1 MLKPSLD
8 TADDYLLR
16 EHFPRGINVPTI
28 AERSINL
35 ERTRAH
41 IAKLSQ
47 SRFVALVVSSDPLRR
62 QNLMRRLRN
71 FGAST
76 TIEASTHAE
85 ARLNAH
91 SDGPHDLAL
100 IDGTAGETPISPLIS
115 DLRSLGWKRVV
126 VLTNRSD
133 RAAVRSA
140 LKANIR
146 AFVVAPRNGVR
157 YHSAGNPGIPSQ
169 RTPGRGIPDELSSRE
184 IEVIRAVSD
193 GHSNKQI
200 GEELGLSALT
210 VKSHLARIARKLG
223 TGDRAEMVAMAM
235 RAGFVH

>member
-1 MLKPSLD
+1 
-8 TADDYLLR
+8 
-16 EHFPRGINVPTI
+16 
-28 AERSINL
+28 
-35 ERTRAH
+35 
-41 IAKLSQ
+41 
-47 SRFVALVVSSDPLRR
+47 
-62 QNLMRRLRN
+62 MRRLRN

-76 TIEASTHAE
+76 TIEATTHAE
-85 ARLNAH
+85 ARKNACI
-91 SDGPHDLAL
+91 DGPQDLCL
-100 IDGTAGETPISPLIS
+100 VDGTAGETPLLPLIT
-115 DLRSLGWKRVV
+115 DLRNLGWRRVV

-133 RAAVRSA
+133 RGAVRSA

-146 AFVVAPRNGVR
+146 AFVVAPRNGTKF
-157 YHSAGNPGIPSQ
+157 HSLANPAIPSQ
-169 RTPGRGIPDELSSRE
+169 RTPGRSVPDELSSRE

>member
-1 MLKPSLD
+1 MPSVL
-8 TADDYLLR
+8 
-16 EHFPRGINVPTI
+16 
-28 AERSINL
+28 ERSFIP

-41 IAKLSQ
+41 VAKLNQSQ
-47 SRFVALVVSSDPLRR
+47 FVALIVSSNPLRR
-62 QNLMRRLRN
+62 QNLVRRLRN

-76 TIEASTHAE
+76 TIEATTHSE
-85 ARLNAH
+85 ARQQAH
-91 SDGPHDLAL
+91 VNGPQDLCL
-100 IDGTAGETPISPLIS
+100 VDGTAGETPILPLIA
-115 DLRSLGWKRVV
+115 DLRSLGWRRVV
-126 VLTNRSD
+126 ILTNRSD
-133 RAAVRSA
+133 RGAVRSA
-140 LKANIR
+140 LQANIR
-146 AFVVAPRNGVR
+146 AFVVAPRNGGKF
-157 YHSAGNPGIPSQ
+157 HTLANSGIPNQ
-169 RTPGRGIPDELSSRE
+169 RVTGRTVPDELSSRE

>member
-1 MLKPSLD
+1 MQ
-8 TADDYLLR
+8 T
-16 EHFPRGINVPTI
+16 T
-28 AERSINL
+28 AERSISL

-41 IAKLSQ
+41 VAKLSQ
-47 SRFVALVVSSDPLRR
+47 SRFVALIVSSDPLRR

-71 FGAST
+71 FGAAT

-85 ARLNAH
+85 ARKNACI
-91 SDGPHDLAL
+91 DGPQDLAL
-100 IDGTAGETPISPLIS
+100 VDGTAGETPISPLIS

-146 AFVVAPRNGVR
+146 AFVVAPRNGVK
-157 YHSAGNPGIPSQ
+157 YHSLTNPAIPSQ
-169 RTPGRGIPDELSSRE
+169 RTPGRGVPDELSSRE